1 MQINDNKG
9 AENDRPLNSEPSP
22 HQVLTDDQIEIL
34 VKKKISKIL
43 DERCHTEVVDL
54 ITMIVREIDCER
66 MDIVID
72 KVVKKFDKDKQ
83 IDVCDNLSDEIQID
97 EIL

>member
-1 MQINDNKG
+1 
-9 AENDRPLNSEPSP
+9 
-22 HQVLTDDQIEIL
+22 
-34 VKKKISKIL
+34 L